1 MHVIAH
7 HHKSDELSRLHN
19 PTLQACLQHRP
30 QLLLLLPHGI
40 LGKIIEFCTHNYPDS
55 KDPS

>member
-7 HHKSDELSRLHN
+7 HHKSSELSRLHN
-19 PTLQACLQHRP
+19 PTLLACLQHRP

-40 LGKIIEFCTHNYPDS
+40 LGKIIEFCTHNYPD
-55 KDPS
+55 PS